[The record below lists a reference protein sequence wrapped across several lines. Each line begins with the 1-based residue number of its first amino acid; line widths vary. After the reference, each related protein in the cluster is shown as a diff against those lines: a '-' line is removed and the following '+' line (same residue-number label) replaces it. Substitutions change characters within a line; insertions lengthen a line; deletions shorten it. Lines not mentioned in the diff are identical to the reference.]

1 MYSKESVIEI
11 DYKSLPAEL
20 KALEDST
27 QLRQAMTTLA
37 ETITSLTQQIE
48 SMAPNMKAVERYG
61 LGLLSKFKTCDSL

>member
-37 ETITSLTQQIE
+37 ETITSLTQLIE

-61 LGLLSKFKTCDSL
+61 SLTTSKV